1 MKKLLAHLIAIAVTS
16 TAFAAQNTD
25 SSLFYFQKGLEEKKA
40 KRYLVASDHFT
51 KAIAINAAYVDAYI
65 ENGYANNEMRR
76 TDAAKAD
83 FVKFLTYSYA
93 SCLETVFHI
102 EKIAKLYPDI
112 IENEQ
117 EFISKYNELS
127 AKIYNFIKYV
137 EENWKS

>member
-1 MKKLLAHLIAIAVTS
+1 MKSYKDLEVFSLGLE
-16 TAFAAQNTD
+16 
-25 SSLFYFQKGLEEKKA
+25 LFYKSHSYSLKLPKYEMYELGSQLRRSSDSVPTNIVEGYGRKK
-40 KRYLVASDHFT
+40 Y
-51 KAIAINAAYVDAYI
+51 
-65 ENGYANNEMRR
+65 
-76 TDAAKAD
+76 KAD